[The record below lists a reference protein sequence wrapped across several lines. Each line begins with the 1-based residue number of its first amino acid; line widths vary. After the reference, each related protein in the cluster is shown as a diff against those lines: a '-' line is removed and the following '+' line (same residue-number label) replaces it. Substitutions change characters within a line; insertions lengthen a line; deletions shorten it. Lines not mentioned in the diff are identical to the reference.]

1 MSSSSKMEN
10 KKNRRT
16 TMIPESKIKTKA
28 KQRRYSVLIVMQIQ
42 EAEGD
47 LIQHLRVRGNKVWM
61 MDMCQM

>member
-1 MSSSSKMEN
+1 
-10 KKNRRT
+10 
-16 TMIPESKIKTKA
+16 MIPESKIKTKA